1 MAVRTIGV
9 DAGGTLVKI
18 AYETEDG
25 EIQTLKMRSDRLDE
39 AAQRL
44 VRLSGND
51 SSLCRIALTGG
62 KAEAL
67 RGKLRLAAI
76 VLPEFEATSAGI
88 RWLLRRRGEDR
99 RKFLLTNVG
108 TGTSIHAIDGLSHV
122 RLGGTGIGGGT
133 LVGLSAML
141 TGISDFDEIVRL
153 ASRGDRSRIDLSV
166 SHIYEGAAPP
176 IPGELTASNF
186 GRWLATGGSDR
197 KEDIL
202 ASVVG
207 MVGETVASVSVHAA
221 AQCGASCVLYI
232 GSSFVG
238 NDPLRQVVAGYT
250 ELRGSRAV
258 MVPDGEF
265 SGAYGALLAAAGKMP
280 DMF

>member
-1 MAVRTIGV
+1 MAARAIGV

-18 AYETEDG
+18 AYESEDG
-25 EIQTLKMRSDRLDE
+25 NIRTLKMRSDRLDE
-39 AAQRL
+39 AAEHIRL
-44 VRLSGND
+44 LAGD
-51 SSLCRIALTGG
+51 GQCRISLTGG

-67 RGKLRLAAI
+67 RGRLQRPAS
-76 VLPEFEATSAGI
+76 VMPEFEATFAGI
-88 RWLLRRRGEDR
+88 RWLLKRRGEDR
-99 RKFLLTNVG
+99 ESFLLTNVG
-108 TGTSIHAIDGLSHV
+108 TGTSIHFVNGNAHT

-141 TGISDFDEIVRL
+141 TGVSDFNEVVRL
-153 ASRGDRSRIDLSV
+153 AAAGDRSRIDLLV

-186 GRWLATGGSDR
+186 GRWLATGGSAG

-207 MVGETVASVSVHAA
+207 LVGETVASVSVHAA

-232 GSSFVG
+232 GSSFIG
-238 NDPLRQVVAGYT
+238 NDFLRKVVAGYT
-250 ELRGSRAV
+250 ELRGSQAV
-258 MVPDGEF
+258 MVPEGEY
-265 SGAYGALLAAAGKMP
+265 SGAYGALLDALVQ
-280 DMF
+280 